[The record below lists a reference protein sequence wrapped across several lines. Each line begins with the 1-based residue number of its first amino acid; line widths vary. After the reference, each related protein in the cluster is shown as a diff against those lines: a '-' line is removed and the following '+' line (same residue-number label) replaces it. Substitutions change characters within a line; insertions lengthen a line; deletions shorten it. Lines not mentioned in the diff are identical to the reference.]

1 MLPLTP
7 AMQKFVLHWGEM
19 GDKWGV
25 NRSVAQIY
33 ALLYIAK
40 SPLAAEEVAE
50 TLSMARSNVSTSIRE
65 LLDWN
70 IIKTVQKVGDRRD
83 YYHALEDPWETFER
97 MLDKRRQK
105 EIEPTLRVL
114 NECLAMAENDTK
126 EDAHAAA
133 RLRQLR
139 DFMHEGDTIYALMRT
154 LPRQALLGLLRTGAK
169 LREAVAGRS
178 NSSS

>member
-1 MLPLTP
+1 MVTLTP
-7 AMQKFVLHWGEM
+7 AIQKFVLHWGEM
-19 GDKWGV
+19 GDRWGV

-40 SPLAAEEVAE
+40 QPMTAEQVAE

-70 IIKTVQKVGDRRD
+70 IIKVEQRMGDRCD

-97 MLDKRRQK
+97 MLDKRRQR

-114 NECLAMAENDTK
+114 SECIAMAEKDPK
-126 EDAHAAA
+126 EDRHAAA
-133 RLRQLR
+133 RLTQLR
-139 DFMHEGDTIYALMRT
+139 EFMHEGDTIYALMRT
-154 LPRQALLGLLRTGAK
+154 LPRAALLGLLRTGTK
-169 LREAVAGRS
+169 LREAVTGRS
-178 NSSS
+178 S